1 MQFLKSIQPLAIIF
15 ITVVLLFLGT
25 KPYLNSWGLQFFVLM
40 VVNSLFFILSCI
52 TYFMQVKAMQN
63 KNPNVYFR
71 SVMLAML
78 LKMFITITALLAC
91 ITQNKNA
98 ITKPTL
104 FLTMLVYFIYLAVE
118 VRMANK
124 MNKQK
129 NA

>member
-15 ITVVLLFLGT
+15 ITLVLFFLT
-25 KPYLNSWGLQFFVLM
+25 AKPYFNSWGLQFFVLM
-40 VVNSLFFILSCI
+40 VINVLFYILSCT

-71 SVMLAML
+71 TVMMAML
-78 LKMFITITALLAC
+78 LKMFITITALLVC

-104 FLTMLVYFIYLAVE
+104 FLTMLVYFIYLAAE